1 MGHRTTGTTG
11 AAGLR
16 AVVLIVLDSVGIGEA
31 PDAGDYGDA
40 GSATLP
46 NLARAVGGI
55 GLPGLGGLG
64 LGNVVPIE
72 GVDRVAEPAGAYGCM
87 TELSPGK
94 DTTTGHWEIA
104 GVVLDRPFPLYP
116 EGFPA
121 EVIEPFERGIG
132 TGTLGNVAA
141 SGTEIIE
148 QLGAEHVST
157 GKPIVYTSGDSVFQ
171 IAAHVDVV
179 PLEKL
184 YDMCRLARDI
194 LRGPHEV
201 GRVIARPFE
210 GSPGL
215 FARTSDRHDFS
226 VPPPRDTVLD
236 EIAGAGLEVRGVGK
250 ISDIFGGRGVT
261 SSHPTGSNEE
271 GVAAILEELDSLE
284 RGLVWA
290 NLVDFDQSYGH
301 RNDAE
306 GYAKALESFDNRLP
320 DILGALGPQDVL
332 IVTADHGNDPTT
344 PSTDHSRERVPVLCA
359 GPVIAAGVALG
370 TRASFA
376 DCGATVA
383 DLLGVG
389 TSGPGTSW
397 AQDMLKPTRST

>member
-1 MGHRTTGTTG
+1 MDPRTTRTTDAG
-11 AAGLR
+11 GLR
-16 AVVLIVLDSVGIGEA
+16 AVVLIVLDSVGIGGA
-31 PDAGDYGDA
+31 PDAGDFGDA

-46 NLARAVGGI
+46 NLATEVGGI
-55 GLPGLGGLG
+55 RLPGLGALG
-64 LGNVVPIE
+64 LANVVAVE
-72 GVDRVAEPAGAYGCM
+72 GVDRVAEPAGAYGSM

-104 GVVLDRPFPLYP
+104 GVILDRPFPLYP

-132 TGTLGNVAA
+132 TGTLGNIAA
-141 SGTEIIE
+141 SGTEIIDR
-148 QLGAEHVST
+148 LGAEHMST

-184 YDMCRLARDI
+184 YDMCKLARDI

-210 GSPGL
+210 GGPGA
-215 FARTSDRHDFS
+215 FARTSDRHDYS
-226 VPPPRDTVLD
+226 VMPPRDTVLD
-236 EIAGAGLEVRGVGK
+236 AIAGAGLEVRGVGK

-271 GVAAILEELDSLE
+271 GVDAILEEIERLE

-306 GYAKALESFDNRLP
+306 GYAKALESFDSRVPEL
-320 DILGALGPQDVL
+320 LGALGPQDLL

-359 GPVIAAGVALG
+359 GPVVASGIPLG

-383 DLLGVG
+383 ELLGVA

-397 AQDMLKPTRST
+397 AKEMLTSA

>member
-1 MGHRTTGTTG
+1 MDHGTSGTTDATG
-11 AAGLR
+11 VH
-16 AVVLIVLDSVGIGEA
+16 AVVLIVLDSVGIGDA
-31 PDAGDYGDA
+31 PDAGEFGDE

-55 GLPGLGGLG
+55 SLPCLAKLG
-64 LGNVVPIE
+64 LGNVVQVE
-72 GVDRVAEPAGAYGCM
+72 GVDRVETPAGAYGCM

-132 TGTLGNVAA
+132 TGSLGNVAA
-141 SGTEIIE
+141 SGTAIIDR
-148 QLGAEHVST
+148 LGAEHMST
-157 GKPIVYTSGDSVFQ
+157 AKPIVYTSGDSVFQ

-184 YDMCRLARDI
+184 YEMCKLARGI
-194 LRGPHEV
+194 LRGRHEV

-210 GSPGL
+210 GSPGR
-215 FARTSDRHDFS
+215 FTRTSDRHDFS
-226 VPPPRDTVLD
+226 VLPPRDTVLD
-236 EIAGAGLEVRGVGK
+236 AIAGAGIEVRGVGK

-271 GVAAILEELDSLE
+271 GVDAILEELDALR

-301 RNDAE
+301 RNDVE
-306 GYAKALESFDNRLP
+306 GYAAALESFDRRLP
-320 DILGALGPQDVL
+320 EILRALGRDDVL

-344 PSTDHSRERVPVLCA
+344 PSTDHSRERVPLLCA
-359 GPVIAAGVALG
+359 GPMVAPGVALG
-370 TRASFA
+370 TRASFT

-389 TSGPGTSW
+389 TSGPGKSW
-397 AQDMLKPTRST
+397 ARDMLKRPV

>member
-1 MGHRTTGTTG
+1 MNPGRGTGG
-11 AAGLR
+11 SAAR

-31 PDAGDYGDA
+31 PDAAEFGDA

-46 NLARAVGGI
+46 NLARAVGGV
-55 GLPGLGGLG
+55 GLPNLGGLG
-64 LGNVVPIE
+64 LGNIVAIE
-72 GVDRVAEPAGAYGCM
+72 GVAPVETPAGAYGRM

-104 GVVLDRPFPLYP
+104 GVVLERPFPLYP
-116 EGFPA
+116 NGFPG
-121 EVIEPFERGIG
+121 EVMEPFERTAG

-141 SGTEIIE
+141 SGTEIIDR
-148 QLGAEHVST
+148 LGVEHMST

-179 PLEKL
+179 PLERL
-184 YDMCRLARDI
+184 YNLCRVARGI

-210 GSPGL
+210 GDPGN
-215 FARTSDRHDFS
+215 FTRTGDRHDFS
-226 VPPPRDTVLD
+226 VLPPRDTILD
-236 EIAGAGLEVRGVGK
+236 EISGAGLEVRAVGK

-261 SSHPTGSNEE
+261 SSHPTGSNEKGIE
-271 GVAAILEELDSLE
+271 AVLEELGALD

-306 GYAKALESFDNRLP
+306 GYAKALESFDARLP
-320 DILGALGPQDVL
+320 DLIGALGPQDVL

-359 GPVIAAGVALG
+359 GAMVAPAVALG
-370 TRASFA
+370 TRGSFA
-376 DCGATVA
+376 DCGATIA
-383 DLLGVG
+383 DLLNVP
-389 TSGPGTSW
+389 TAGPGSSW
-397 AQDMLKPTRST
+397 TRAMVPTG

>member
-1 MGHRTTGTTG
+1 MDHATSQRTG
-11 AAGLR
+11 AAS
-16 AVVLIVLDSVGIGEA
+16 AVVLIVLDSVGIGGA
-31 PDAGDYGDA
+31 PDASDFGDE

-55 GLPGLGGLG
+55 KLPALGRLG
-64 LGNVVPIE
+64 LGNVAPVQ
-72 GVDRVAEPAGAYGCM
+72 GVEPVATPAGAYGCM
-87 TELSPGK
+87 IERSPGK

-116 EGFPA
+116 EGFPP
-121 EVIEPFERGIG
+121 EVMEPFERRIG

-148 QLGAEHVST
+148 RLGAEHVST

-179 PLEKL
+179 PVEKL

-194 LRGPHEV
+194 LWGPHEV

-210 GSPGL
+210 GDPGG
-215 FARTSDRHDFS
+215 FMRTGDRHDFS
-226 VPPPRDTVLD
+226 VLPPGETVLD
-236 EIAGAGLEVRGVGK
+236 AIAAAGLEARGVGK

-261 SSHPTGSNEE
+261 SSHPTSSNEE
-271 GVAAILEELDSLE
+271 GVDAILEELE
-284 RGLVWA
+284 AIGRGLVWA

-301 RNDAE
+301 RNNVE
-306 GYAKALESFDNRLP
+306 GYARALESFDGRLR
-320 DILGALGPQDVL
+320 DILDALGPQDVV

-359 GPVIAAGVALG
+359 GPMVAAGVALG
-370 TRASFA
+370 TRSSFT

-383 DLLGVG
+383 ELLGVP
-389 TSGPGTSW
+389 TSIPGVSW
-397 AQDMLKPTRST
+397 APEMLRRT